1 MSEPLLIHLTL
12 FFSDLTAFSLQL
24 FFTSG
29 FLSWFLRGQVFLNYF
44 RNVSKSCEIFFW
56 VLWEIIFKGMLFI
69 WAAQTL
75 YFFPLLCTTFSCP
88 LLLSFIYGNSEFVN
102 SVICQISQV
111 NSQFFVGFYQL
122 ILDLLQRYLLQ
133 TSSSLFSHTWIR
145 GVHERVR
152 FPACIAARTSYLCSE
167 TGVLFTDTIYPR
179 I

>member
-1 MSEPLLIHLTL
+1 MPSFKTIVEHLPSASFYLNSGIAASNVTVNSAVAFWLVSEPLLIHLTL

-44 RNVSKSCEIFFW
+44 RNVNKSCEIFFW

-88 LLLSFIYGNSEFVN
+88 LLLSFIYGNSV
-102 SVICQISQV
+102 CQQCDMP
-111 NSQFFVGFYQL
+111 NLPG
-122 ILDLLQRYLLQ
+122 
-133 TSSSLFSHTWIR
+133 
-145 GVHERVR
+145 
-152 FPACIAARTSYLCSE
+152 
-167 TGVLFTDTIYPR
+167 
-179 I
+179 